1 MREVTVFVGGS
12 VGSDPYSPGTWSGSS
27 AFLLNAMKQAEL
39 LDKAIGIRV
48 PRLANSLLLAKN
60 FTRDR
65 GVWRKHF
72 YFDPAYRKALT
83 AAAKRAFV
91 TSPVLMQ
98 IGHMFSL
105 PDAFPGHKC
114 ISYHD
119 GNLAE
124 LLASGFGTEGVSRR
138 RIDQALE
145 YEKKVA
151 QKMTAIFTFSEYLRQ
166 SFIRNY
172 GVAPS
177 RVHNV
182 GGGINLT
189 ELPEPSSNKDYR
201 ANRILFIGTEFNRK
215 GGPQLLKAFRTV
227 REAIPSAELHIVG
240 PAQGSN
246 QIGDLPPGAV
256 SHGHLS
262 KSDPAQRMR
271 LESLFRDATLFVLPS
286 LYEPFGIAPLEAM
299 LYQLPAVVT
308 NAWALSEFVNPGV
321 NGELVDK
328 GSSDDLAKTLIQ
340 LLANPDRLATM
351 GQKGREM
358 VLSRYTWPSVVS
370 RMAAVVRTL

>member
-27 AFLLNAMKQAEL
+27 AFLLDAMKKADL
-39 LDKAIGIRV
+39 LEKAVGIRV
-48 PRLANSLLLAKN
+48 PKLANYGLLAKN
-60 FTRDR
+60 FTRNR

-72 YFDPAYRKALT
+72 YFDPAYRRALT
-83 AAAKRAFV
+83 SAAKAV
-91 TSPVLMQ
+91 SVSSPVLMQ

-105 PDAFPGHKC
+105 PDAFPGQKC
-114 ISYHD
+114 VSYHD

-172 GVAPS
+172 GVDPS

-182 GGGINLT
+182 GGGINLND
-189 ELPEPSSNKDYR
+189 LPEPAANKDYR
-201 ANRILFIGTEFNRK
+201 ANRILFIGTEFTRK
-215 GGPQLLKAFRTV
+215 GGPQLLKAFRAV

-240 PAQGSN
+240 PTQVA
-246 QIGDLPPGAV
+246 DLPPGAF

-262 KSDPAQRMR
+262 KSDPSQRLR
-271 LESLFRDATLFVLPS
+271 LESLFRDATVFALPS

-308 NAWALSEFVNPGV
+308 NAWALAEFVNPGV
-321 NGELVDK
+321 NGDVVDK
-328 GSSDDLAKTLIQ
+328 GSVDDLAKTLIQ
-340 LLANPDRLATM
+340 VLSNSDRLAAM
-351 GQKGREM
+351 GRKGREM
-358 VLSRYTWPSVVS
+358 VLSRYTWPSVVE
-370 RMAAVVRTL
+370 RMSAIVRSL

>member
-12 VGSDPYSPGTWSGSS
+12 VGSDPYAPGTWSGSS
-27 AFLLNAMKQAEL
+27 AFLLDAMKNADL
-39 LDKAIGIRV
+39 LDKAVGIRV
-48 PRLANSLLLAKN
+48 PKLANYALLGKN
-60 FTRDR
+60 FTRNR

-83 AAAKRAFV
+83 NAAKSV
-91 TSPVLMQ
+91 SVSSPVLMQ

-105 PDAFPGHKC
+105 PDAFPGQKC
-114 ISYHD
+114 VSYHD

-145 YEKKVA
+145 YEKTAA

-172 GVAPS
+172 GVDPS

-189 ELPEPSSNKDYR
+189 DFPEPAANKDYR
-201 ANRILFIGTEFNRK
+201 ANRILFIGTEFSRK
-215 GGPQLLKAFRTV
+215 GGPQLLKAFRSV

-240 PAQGSN
+240 PAQVA
-246 QIGDLPPGAV
+246 DLPPGAF

-271 LESLFRDATLFVLPS
+271 LESLFRDATVFALPS

-308 NAWALSEFVNPGV
+308 NAWALAEFVNPGV
-321 NGELVDK
+321 NGEVIEKD
-328 GSSDDLAKTLIQ
+328 SVDDLAKTLIQ
-340 LLANPDRLATM
+340 LLSNSDRLATM
-351 GQKGREM
+351 GRKGREM
-358 VLSRYTWPSVVS
+358 VLSRYTWPSVVG
-370 RMAAVVRTL
+370 RMSAVVRSL

>member
-12 VGSDPYSPGTWSGSS
+12 VGSDPYAPGTWSGSS
-27 AFLLNAMKQAEL
+27 AFLLDAMKNADL
-39 LDKAIGIRV
+39 LDKAVGIRV
-48 PRLANSLLLAKN
+48 PRVANYRLLAKN
-60 FTRDR
+60 FTRNR
-65 GVWRKHF
+65 AVWRKHF

-83 AAAKRAFV
+83 KAAKAVPV

-105 PDAFPGHKC
+105 PDAFPGQKC
-114 ISYHD
+114 VSCHD

-145 YEKKVA
+145 YEKTVA

-166 SFIRNY
+166 SFIKNY

-189 ELPEPSSNKDYR
+189 DFPEPVANKDYR
-201 ANRILFIGTEFNRK
+201 ANRILFIGTEFTRK
-215 GGPQLLKAFRTV
+215 GGPQLLKAFCTV

-240 PAQGSN
+240 PTQVN
-246 QIGDLPPGAV
+246 DLPPGAF

-262 KSDPAQRMR
+262 KSDPAQRLR
-271 LESLFRDATLFVLPS
+271 LESLFRDATVFVLPS

-308 NAWALSEFVNPGV
+308 NAWALAEFVNPGV
-321 NGELVDK
+321 NGEVIDK
-328 GSSDDLAKTLIQ
+328 GSVDDLAKTLIQ
-340 LLANPDRLATM
+340 LLSNPDRLAAM
-351 GQKGREM
+351 GRKGREM
-358 VLSRYTWPSVVS
+358 VLARYTWPSVVG
-370 RMAAVVRTL
+370 RMAAVVRAL

>member
-12 VGSDPYSPGTWSGSS
+12 VGSDPYAPGTWSGSS
-27 AFLLNAMKQAEL
+27 AFLLDAMKNADL
-39 LDKAIGIRV
+39 LDKAVGIRV
-48 PRLANSLLLAKN
+48 PKLANYALLGKN
-60 FTRDR
+60 FTRNR

-83 AAAKRAFV
+83 NAAKSV
-91 TSPVLMQ
+91 SVSSPVLMQ

-105 PDAFPGHKC
+105 PDAFPGQKC
-114 ISYHD
+114 VSYHD

-145 YEKKVA
+145 YEKTVA
-151 QKMTAIFTFSEYLRQ
+151 RKMTAIFTFSEYLRQ

-172 GVAPS
+172 GVDPS

-189 ELPEPSSNKDYR
+189 DFPEPAANKDYR
-201 ANRILFIGTEFNRK
+201 ANRILFIGTEFPRK
-215 GGPQLLKAFRTV
+215 GGPQLLKAFRSV

-240 PAQGSN
+240 PAQVA
-246 QIGDLPPGAV
+246 DLPPGAF

-271 LESLFRDATLFVLPS
+271 LESLFRDATVFALPS

-308 NAWALSEFVNPGV
+308 NAWALAEFVNPGV
-321 NGELVDK
+321 NGEVIEKD
-328 GSSDDLAKTLIQ
+328 SVDDLAKTLIQ
-340 LLANPDRLATM
+340 LLSNSDRLATM
-351 GQKGREM
+351 GRKGREM
-358 VLSRYTWPSVVS
+358 VLSRYTWPSVVG
-370 RMAAVVRTL
+370 RMATVVRSL